1 MTTTPTAN
9 RKTASRKT
17 TRRIARKFTS
27 NFTRKKASAISR
39 RKQLEM
45 KAALERHSRK
55 CIICHHPEREAIEEE
70 FLHWRAPWKLA
81 EDYKLADY
89 RTIYRHARA
98 AGILLKRRE
107 TLPSALDA
115 FVEAVDDVKF
125 TPDSILR
132 AMRAYS
138 CIDRHGR
145 WTEIP
150 TQVHISTF
158 HDGHPTQLPAPYPKN
173 GSSVIDID
181 PDQLED
187 DPGDDPDDTPD
198 DDNDPKN
205 ESEADSLEETTACS
219 ASPAQQV
226 PKMPLG
232 NGRNV
237 TATACADPP
246 AQALPRNEVR
256 GQNPKDRSPSDP
268 TPGPR

>member
-9 RKTASRKT
+9 RRTASKKPA
-17 TRRIARKFTS
+17 RRIARKFTS
-27 NFTRKKASAISR
+27 SFTTKEARAISR

-81 EDYKLADY
+81 EDYNLADY

-98 AGILLKRRE
+98 SGLLLQRRE
-107 TLPSALDA
+107 NLHSGLDA

-125 TPDSILR
+125 TGDTILR

-150 TQVHISTF
+150 TRVSISTF
-158 HDGHPTQLPAPYPKN
+158 RDPAPASSPAPYPEN
-173 GSSVIDID
+173 DSDVIDIEPEQMEED
-181 PDQLED
+181 PEED
-187 DPGDDPDDTPD
+187 EEEYDEPEDDPDDEPEGDEPEGTRED
-198 DDNDPKN
+198 DD
-205 ESEADSLEETTACS
+205 DSQLDEPSLCDATACA
-219 ASPAQQV
+219 ASPAQAV
-226 PKMPLG
+226 EKL
-232 NGRNV
+232 
-237 TATACADPP
+237 T
-246 AQALPRNEVR
+246 
-256 GQNPKDRSPSDP
+256 
-268 TPGPR
+268 